1 MTPEGKVIDCGLGP
15 SLLTPAL
22 FACGLCP
29 DLFRPGAMLVADPGV
44 AAVVGVGFT
53 MCTVGVTVGYILDT
67 LPRHPSSKPA
77 IAPQHP
83 SHTPTSTFDQGFLFL
98 PYGQH
103 RARLFNRGRIV
114 PLYREAHRRM
124 RDRRRR
130 ACMNEKVECTGR
142 GADKRAVGRRQD
154 GRVESDTTNCH
165 SSPFGQRIRGGPRE
179 RRWKCC
185 DIGC

>member
-29 DLFRPGAMLVADPGV
+29 DLFTPGAMLVADPGV

-103 RARLFNRGRIV
+103 RAHLFNRRSDRPIV
-114 PLYREAHRRM
+114 SRSLVSGKQTQWLDYLPSPALALVATTVFCAVAMQDGSVNVYSP
-124 RDRRRR
+124 
-130 ACMNEKVECTGR
+130 TGR
-142 GADKRAVGRRQD
+142 RCVFPYAAPCATVADSNPG
-154 GRVESDTTNCH
+154 
-165 SSPFGQRIRGGPRE
+165 
-179 RRWKCC
+179 
-185 DIGC
+185 